1 LDLSVISPKRHI
13 LMPDGHITVS
23 FKSESITTS
32 TSNSLLVTMVVP
44 SMTRYVCLLVLCN
57 LSALTPVASF
67 APPGQG
73 ASALQKNVPAPIIQQ
88 PTPLPRGAGCLT
100 VLRSSSRKTDHDYER
115 TDDTDD
121 IDEDAINEL
130 ISERIQARKNGYYKR
145 ADVILDE
152 LYQKHG
158 VMVQDHEKT
167 WQAGG
172 ARRQVDPNKNND
184 DPYVQSGHSEADTLS
199 SDDIAH
205 IQDRLAQ
212 RVRAKKKRDFR
223 AADAIREEL
232 REQFNVYIEDR
243 KRAWS
248 VGGNFGTDSSGRKAQ
263 NDLSYSKSAH
273 SLDAKDLEEYIL
285 AQIEKRTA
293 ARKSRNYE
301 ESDEIREA
309 LKVEHNVHIN
319 DRLQEWSVGGDFGY
333 N

>member
-1 LDLSVISPKRHI
+1 MVLP
-13 LMPDGHITVS
+13 
-23 FKSESITTS
+23 SI
-32 TSNSLLVTMVVP
+32 M
-44 SMTRYVCLLVLCN
+44 RYVCLLVLCT
-57 LSALTPVASF
+57 LSALKPVASF
-67 APPGQG
+67 APLSNKG
-73 ASALQKNVPAPIIQQ
+73 ASVVLSHVPAPITQQ
-88 PTPLPRGAGCLT
+88 PTPVSRGLLT
-100 VLRSSSRKTDHDYER
+100 VLQSSASRKTDHDYER
-115 TDDTDD
+115 TDDTSD
-121 IDEDAINEL
+121 IDEDVINEL

-167 WQAGG
+167 WRAGG
-172 ARRQVDPNKNND
+172 ARREPDPNRNND
-184 DPYVQSGHSEADTLS
+184 DPYVQSGHSEGADTLS
-199 SDDIAH
+199 SDDIDH

-248 VGGNFGTDSSGRKAQ
+248 VGGNFGVDSSGRKAQ
-263 NDLSYSKSAH
+263 NDLSYSRSAH

-301 ESDEIREA
+301 ESDAIREA